1 MSAVRL
7 VRAFAKLALNRFGY
21 DVRRVAS
28 AADGNLAG
36 PDADPVT
43 VEYQLGRR
51 GYVLFDVGL
60 EDVRAFGGMAL
71 PLRVDCHPFVRA
83 IALAL
88 EQTGEAAARATIEA
102 VMRDY
107 YATVRPASAFDVLGI
122 DPNMAPGLRAA
133 APGSDD
139 HTIDTAVLPWSERT
153 PAEIRAGRRR
163 TATFEGLE
171 HGVRAR
177 LEDGVTAFGPV
188 SLRKLA
194 LEVERLLKLL
204 ESVRLSGFS
213 RHSPRSPLQVGA
225 LRRGEEY
232 RWLIYSGQHRFA
244 TAAAFGVDTLPA
256 MVTQVI
262 RGEDA
267 RLWPQVASGL
277 FTEAGAT
284 AVFNR
289 MFDGLPAPACEPWIA
304 KLAGAKSH
312 VGD

>member
-7 VRAFAKLALNRFGY
+7 VRAFAKLALQRFGY
-21 DVRRVAS
+21 DVRPIAS
-28 AADGNLAG
+28 AANMHSAG
-36 PDADPVT
+36 PGADPVT
-43 VEYQLGRR
+43 FEYQPSRR
-51 GYVLFDVGL
+51 GFVLFDVPFS
-60 EDVRAFGGMAL
+60 DVRAFGGLAL
-71 PLRVDCHPFVRA
+71 PLRADRHPFVRA

-88 EQTGEAAARATIEA
+88 EQSDQAAARATIET
-102 VMRDY
+102 VLRGY
-107 YATVRPASAFDVLGI
+107 YEAVRPASAFAVLGI
-122 DPNMAPGLRAA
+122 EPDAAPGLRDA

-139 HTIDTAVLPWSERT
+139 HPIDASVLPWSART
-153 PAEIRAGRRR
+153 PAEIREGRRR
-163 TATFEGLE
+163 TATFEGLQQ
-171 HGVRAR
+171 GRRAR

-188 SLRKLA
+188 APRKLA
-194 LEVERLLKLL
+194 LEVERLLQLL
-204 ESVRLSGFS
+204 QSVRSRGFS

-267 RLWPQVASGL
+267 RFWPQVASGL

-289 MFDGLPAPACEPWIA
+289 LFDGLPAPACEAWIA
-304 KLAGAKSH
+304 TLTGAKAH
-312 VGD
+312 AGD